1 MSESL
6 PVQFLS
12 PHHDG
17 SALYV
22 PNSSPSLDDVVPV
35 FLRAP
40 ISSDVERVHLRQVID
55 GEPSFSEAVID
66 RVTATDTW
74 WRADLRCHNPVSNYR
89 WLLIDRHGNSR
100 WLNARG
106 MVDWDITDRH
116 DFAVTTHAPA
126 PEWASK
132 AVFYQI
138 FPDRF
143 APPVG
148 PGLDGPVPPWAHV
161 SGWADPAELD
171 GPGAMTQLYG
181 GSLRGVIS
189 KLSHLCDLG
198 VNTVWITPWFPAN
211 SNHRY
216 DASSFDSIDPVLG
229 GDDALTDLSRALH
242 ERGMRLL
249 GDLTL
254 NHTGAAHDW
263 FLKAQADET
272 SDEAGFYYFLD
283 HPDSYESWIG
293 VPSLPKLDHTS
304 AELRRRFY
312 EGTDS
317 VAARW
322 LKPPFDLDGWRI
334 DVANMT
340 GRLGPIDINHD
351 IAAAVRATVEAT
363 RPDGLL
369 IGEHAHDATSDL
381 DGSGWHGT
389 MNYAG
394 FSRPMWSW
402 LRGTEF
408 DAEFL
413 GVPARVSVR
422 PASAVAETMK
432 DFMASVPWQSAV
444 SNMNILGSH
453 DTARWRTVAGDAG
466 RAKVG
471 TAMLFTF
478 PGTPCVFA
486 GDEIGM
492 TGADNHSAR
501 SPFPWQDQDHW
512 DKSIFDHYRSL
523 TRLRRQTDALA
534 NGGLRWLSTGDD
546 HMTFARE
553 TPDET
558 VIVHAARAAHSAVA
572 LDAAGL
578 GIEKLEHLYGDA
590 VIALSDGRLEISA
603 DESTVGIYRFPT
615 SV

>member
-1 MSESL
+1 MSQQI
-6 PVQFLS
+6 PVQPLS

-22 PNSSPSLDDVVPV
+22 PNSSPSLDDVVSV

-40 ISSDVERVHLRQVID
+40 HGTDVEGVHLRQVID
-55 GEPSFSEAVID
+55 GEPSFSEAVVD
-66 RVTATDTW
+66 RVTSTDTW
-74 WRADLRCHNPVSNYR
+74 WRADVRCHNPVSNYR
-89 WLLIDRHGNSR
+89 WLLIDSDGNSR
-100 WLNARG
+100 WLNASG
-106 MVDWDITDRH
+106 VVDWDVTDGH
-116 DFAVTTHAPA
+116 DFSVTTHSRAPR
-126 PEWASK
+126 WADR
-132 AVFYQI
+132 AVFYQV

-148 PGLDGPVPPWAHV
+148 PGLDGPVPAWAHV
-161 SGWADPAELD
+161 SDWSDPPELD
-171 GPGAMTQLYG
+171 GPGTMTQLYG
-181 GSLRGVIS
+181 GSLRGLIS

-198 VNTVWITPWFPAN
+198 VNTVWVTPWFPAN

-216 DASSFDSIDPVLG
+216 DAASFDSIDPVLG
-229 GDDALTDLSRALH
+229 GDAALADLSSALH
-242 ERGMRLL
+242 DRGMRLL

-254 NHTGAAHDW
+254 NHTGAVHDW

-272 SDEAGFYYFLD
+272 SAEAGFYYFLD

-312 EGTDS
+312 EGPES
-317 VAARW
+317 VTARW
-322 LKPPFDLDGWRI
+322 LGSPFDLDGWRI

-340 GRLGPIDINHD
+340 GRLGPVDLNHE
-351 IAAAVRATVEAT
+351 IAAAVRSTVESAN
-363 RPDGLL
+363 PDGLL
-369 IGEHAHDATSDL
+369 IGEHAHDATADL

-402 LRGTEF
+402 LRGPEF

-422 PASAVAETMK
+422 PATAVVETMK

-466 RAKVG
+466 RARVG
-471 TAMLFTF
+471 AAMLFTF
-478 PGTPCVFA
+478 PGMPCVFA

-492 TGADNHSAR
+492 TGSDNHAAR
-501 SPFPWQDQDHW
+501 SPFPWHDRSHW
-512 DKSIFDHYRSL
+512 DVSMFDHYRAL
-523 TRLRRQTDALA
+523 THLRKETDALA
-534 NGGLRWLSTGDD
+534 DGGLRWLSTGDD
-546 HMTFARE
+546 HLTFARE

-558 VIVHAARAAHSAVA
+558 VIVHAARAAHEPIV

-578 GIEKLEHLYGDA
+578 GIEELEHLYGDA
-590 VIALSDGRLEISA
+590 SVALADGRLEISA
-603 DESTVGIYRFPT
+603 GEPTVGIFRFPT